1 MGTSL
6 GLQCLRLCAA
16 TAGGGGAAQE
26 EVRFHS
32 PHGATK
38 EGGGGRELEDLCST
52 MTSVESFSLR
62 TQSKNVPF
70 YTLTLTFL
78 LLSS

>member
-26 EVRFHS
+26 EGRFHS

-38 EGGGGRELEDLCST
+38 EGGGGAGIGRSLLYYDLSREFFPKDPIKKCPFLYPYTDFST
-52 MTSVESFSLR
+52 S
-62 TQSKNVPF
+62 
-70 YTLTLTFL
+70 
-78 LLSS
+78 

>member
-1 MGTSL
+1 MIKA
-6 GLQCLRLCAA
+6 LRLHCRGWRCSSGGSKIPHTPGA
-16 TAGGGGAAQE
+16 TKKGGGGQ
-26 EVRFHS
+26 
-32 PHGATK
+32 
-38 EGGGGRELEDLCST
+38 ELEDLCST
-52 MTSVESFSLR
+52 MTSVETFSLR